1 MRFTGPSLTDCLCF
15 QIIDNLKHLLAGEE
29 MDFMD
34 PFYRGFE
41 GTIEQDAKSNQMGS
55 SHDAARPD
63 TYTLPSAPYP
73 RPEIIDISAMP
84 GATQRSD
91 RSNQS

>member
-1 MRFTGPSLTDCLCF
+1 MAAPSEPRNHPAPALDLTKLA
-15 QIIDNLKHLLAGEE
+15 KHQWWKME
-29 MDFMD
+29 
-34 PFYRGFE
+34 
-41 GTIEQDAKSNQMGS
+41 DAKSNQMGS